1 MENKL
6 LDSSSDVEFNLATF
20 DIKGRRFTEAA
31 VKFEALVRTKNSPQ
45 AWCGL
50 ALSKLGL
57 LINAEVTVDEVFFCF
72 ETAKKLILRTS

>member
-31 VKFEALVRTKNSPQ
+31 VKFEALVRT
-45 AWCGL
+45 
-50 ALSKLGL
+50 
-57 LINAEVTVDEVFFCF
+57 
-72 ETAKKLILRTS
+72 